1 VITAEQSSSV
11 MVYRR
16 LQWTKRPRNNEMSTT
31 ASRQSQRYTNQGQR
45 LTDGLW
51 PRRNGISGEFAGR
64 EEKGNETRVSGEDK
78 QNWWVGRTR
87 KE

>member
-31 ASRQSQRYTNQGQR
+31 ASRRSQRYTNQGQW
-45 LTDGLW
+45 LTDGL
-51 PRRNGISGEFAGR
+51 PRRNGISGEFADR
-64 EEKGNETRVSGEDK
+64 EEEGNETRVSGEDK
-78 QNWWVGRTR
+78 RNWWVSQTR